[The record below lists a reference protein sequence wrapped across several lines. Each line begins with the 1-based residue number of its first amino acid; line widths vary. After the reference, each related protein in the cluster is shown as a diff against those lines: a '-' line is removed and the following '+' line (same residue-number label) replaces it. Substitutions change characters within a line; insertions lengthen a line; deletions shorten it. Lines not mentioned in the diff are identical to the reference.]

1 MKMIKQNHFPNVAA
15 VTTLFVMLL
24 TSNMALAKKPVSK
37 TRHVSV
43 IEVHS
48 HNKGNNL
55 KVIDKNS
62 KLSKHNINKPGATPR
77 AYKAT
82 GMASWYGYQ
91 HKGKVT
97 AMGTRFNPMSLTAAH
112 RTLPLP
118 SKVRVTNLMNHKSVV
133 VMITDRGPYAKGRLI
148 DLSLASARAIGID
161 GVGKVEVE
169 VIN

>member
-1 MKMIKQNHFPNVAA
+1 MKMIKQNHFPCIAA
-15 VTTLFVMLL
+15 VVTMFVILL
-24 TSNMALAKKPVSK
+24 SSSAAQAKKHGNK
-37 TRHVSV
+37 TKHVM
-43 IEVHS
+43 INETHG

-77 AYKAT
+77 AYKAI

-118 SKVRVTNLMNHKSVV
+118 SKVKVTNLKNHKSVIL
-133 VMITDRGPYAKGRLI
+133 MITDRGPYAKGRLI

-169 VIN
+169 VVN